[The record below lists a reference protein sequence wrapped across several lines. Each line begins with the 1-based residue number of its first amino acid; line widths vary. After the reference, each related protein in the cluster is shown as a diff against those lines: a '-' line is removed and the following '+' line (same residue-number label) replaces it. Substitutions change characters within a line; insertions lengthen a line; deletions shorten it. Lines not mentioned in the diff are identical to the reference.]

1 MGPMSPFGPE
11 APGIPGMPWGPE
23 TKKVVYKE
31 THLELCNKKLHFFT
45 IGDSSSLY
53 PHHQSQRL

>member
-1 MGPMSPFGPE
+1 MGPMSPLGPE

-31 THLELCNKKLHFFT
+31 TRLET
-45 IGDSSSLY
+45 V
-53 PHHQSQRL
+53 